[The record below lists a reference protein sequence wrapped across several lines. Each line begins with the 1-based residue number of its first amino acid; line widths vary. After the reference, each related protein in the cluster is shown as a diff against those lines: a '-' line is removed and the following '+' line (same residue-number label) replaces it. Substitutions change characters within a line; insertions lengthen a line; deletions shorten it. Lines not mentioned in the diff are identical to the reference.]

1 MVEIQI
7 EGVDAAIAKAKEEI
21 AKIVDE
27 KTSRKTEKLDIPAD
41 FHLLIAGPNDINI
54 QEWESD
60 DLKIRIPNPHAST
73 DEHIVLTGHR
83 DLVAEAREKIEA
95 KYQQLKST
103 TAIVTMDVPRSQ
115 HRFLI
120 GDRGEGIKSFLAET
134 GCAIVVPP
142 LRVEAGDSV
151 AIRSERSK
159 VGLGLDKL
167 FQRASEV
174 TLLTVDFPGITAD
187 EEHAKNVYRYAKRQN
202 LFSRQA
208 TEGVNVSIKGPTNP
222 IEIDGKDAAKV
233 QSVQKSLE
241 SLLKSL
247 PREKFDTIEIDPCV
261 HGVLIGKNGKGVQS
275 IKDQFDVYCIFE
287 GQEDP
292 EIHLIYEGT
301 DSPASALNAAKEHM
315 QQLAATTSDID
326 ERSVP
331 VPRKYH
337 KIVVGPNG
345 TTLNALIGDVGN
357 NLRVYVGGKSR
368 DPEKQDDVVIVR
380 GPSKDVERIAKN
392 IADHVAEAKHTEFL
406 TSHVEEFSIPVD
418 YSKNI
423 IGKGGKRIQELRDRF
438 GVQIK
443 VDEGKVHIQGVKKNA
458 EEARKSIQQTVS
470 ELKDDTIERLPVK
483 NEHHGHL
490 IGEKGTSFED

>member
-1 MVEIQI
+1 M
-7 EGVDAAIAKAKEEI
+7 
-21 AKIVDE
+21 
-27 KTSRKTEKLDIPAD
+27 DIPSD

-54 QEWESD
+54 QEWESE

-73 DEHIVLTGHR
+73 DEHITLTGHR
-83 DLVAEAREKIEA
+83 DLVAEAREKIEV

-134 GCAIVVPP
+134 GCAIIVPP

-159 VGLGLDKL
+159 VGLGLDKM

-174 TLLTVDFPGITAD
+174 TLVTVDLPGIAGD
-187 EEHAKNVYRYAKRQN
+187 ENHARNVYRYAKRQN
-202 LFSRQA
+202 LFSKHS
-208 TEGVNVSIKGPTNP
+208 TDGINVSIKGPTNP

-233 QSVQKSLE
+233 LSVQKSLE

-261 HGVLIGKNGKGVQS
+261 HGVLIGKSGKGVQS

-292 EIHLIYEGT
+292 EILLVYEG
-301 DSPASALNAAKEHM
+301 SKLPGASLTAAKEHM
-315 QQLAATTSDID
+315 QQLAAATSDI
-326 ERSVP
+326 EEKSVP

-345 TTLNALIGDVGN
+345 TTLNALIGESASSSI
-357 NLRVYVGGKSR
+357 RVYVGGKSR

-380 GPSKDVERIAKN
+380 GPSKDVERVAKN

-423 IGKGGKRIQELRDRF
+423 IGKGGKRIHELRERF

-458 EEARKSIQQTVS
+458 EEARKSIQQTVN

-490 IGEKGTSFED
+490 IGEKGILPGEYF

>member
-1 MVEIQI
+1 ME
-7 EGVDAAIAKAKEEI
+7 
-21 AKIVDE
+21 
-27 KTSRKTEKLDIPAD
+27 IPAD
-41 FHLLIAGPNDINI
+41 FHLLIAGPNDVNI

-73 DEHIVLTGHR
+73 DQHIILSGHR
-83 DLVAEAREKIEA
+83 DLVAEAREKIET
-95 KYQQLKST
+95 KYQQLKSS
-103 TAIVTMDVPRSQ
+103 TAIVTVDVPRSQ

-134 GCAIVVPP
+134 GCAVIVPP

-151 AIRSERSK
+151 AIRSERAK
-159 VGLGLDKL
+159 VGLGLEKV
-167 FQRASEV
+167 FQRASEI
-174 TLLTVDFPGITAD
+174 TLVTVDLPGIASD
-187 EEHAKNVYRYAKRQN
+187 EDHARNVYRYAKRQN
-202 LFSRQA
+202 LFSKA
-208 TEGVNVSIKGPTNP
+208 TGDGVNISIKGPTNP
-222 IEIDGKDAAKV
+222 IEIDGKDATKV

-247 PREKFDTIEIDPCV
+247 PREKFDIIDIDPCV

-287 GQEDP
+287 SQDDP
-292 EIHLIYEGT
+292 EILLVYEGS
-301 DSPASALNAAKEHM
+301 DSPESSLKAAKEHM
-315 QQLAATTSDID
+315 QQLAATTADIE
-326 ERSVP
+326 ERAVP
-331 VPRKYH
+331 VARKYH

-345 TTLNALIGDVGN
+345 TTLNALIGESSGN
-357 NLRVYVGGKSR
+357 SIRVFVGGKSR
-368 DPEKQDDVVIVR
+368 DPEKQEDVVIVR
-380 GPSKDVERIAKN
+380 GPSKEVDRVAKN

-423 IGKGGKRIQELRDRF
+423 IGKGGKRIQELRDRY

-458 EEARKSIQQTVS
+458 EEARKSIQQIVS

-490 IGEKGTSFED
+490 IGEKGILPLPTWLITRRQCETITRTIFRADSLPSERG